1 MSPVPDETDGRAARW
16 RRPRATITSLA
27 AASLIALGC
36 APANERAAAHAGI
49 SPPAPPALMAAESPL
64 PTQRPVVIVVTAAW
78 CASCRATAP
87 AIAWLRTEYGDRVSF
102 VDLDLS
108 DDATTARSS
117 VEAVRLGLRA
127 FLEANEGRTGVTILG
142 YERKIIRRS
151 MIERR
156 SGPYRAAFEEAFA
169 SFLAP

>member
-1 MSPVPDETDGRAARW
+1 M
-16 RRPRATITSLA
+16 
-27 AASLIALGC
+27 ALGC
-36 APANERAAAHAGI
+36 APANGPAAAVAGAS
-49 SPPAPPALMAAESPL
+49 SPLTRPAESALMAPESPL

-87 AIAWLRTEYGDRVSF
+87 AIAWLRTEYGDRVSV

-108 DDATTARSS
+108 DAATTASS
-117 VEAVRLGLRA
+117 SLEAERLGLRP
-127 FLEANEGRTGVTILG
+127 FLEVNGGRTGVTILG
-142 YERKIIRRS
+142 FQRKIIRRS